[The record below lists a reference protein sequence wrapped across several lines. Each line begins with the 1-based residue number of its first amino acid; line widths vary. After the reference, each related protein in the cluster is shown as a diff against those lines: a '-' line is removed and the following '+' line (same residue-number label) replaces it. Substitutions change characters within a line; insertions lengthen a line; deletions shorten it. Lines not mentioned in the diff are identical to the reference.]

1 MTDMPSLGP
10 NDAPTVVPPT
20 PAPGFDDA
28 GFDDLITGLAR
39 WSGALPD
46 WPPARRVR
54 AEWEEVAPRLDRA
67 RRELSRVLVVGVIGG
82 TGTGK
87 STLVNA
93 LAGRDV
99 SPAGDVARP
108 TTVAPVVVVA
118 RDVDCSWLALDE
130 VGARVVTSDAA
141 AVANIVLIDC
151 PDPDTQGPGT
161 PPPAGGAQLPVGGT
175 QLSAG
180 GTQLSAGGTQLAA
193 GGTQLS
199 AGGTQRPSEKN
210 HNRDLLERI
219 LPACDV
225 LLLVATAQKYRSW
238 SVASEVAAFAPGRP
252 LLFVQTHASRDADI
266 RDDWRR
272 ELERQGIEA
281 PAIHR
286 LDGLEAARRAAAGLE
301 PEPGFAGLVKAIDE
315 ELVGRA
321 ARRVRRTGAL
331 DLAGWFLSQ
340 ALGQLAPL
348 RRPVAELASGV
359 TVQTGRLEGLMEKA
373 VAGKL
378 RASRP
383 AWQRVMQ
390 EELVERWQGG
400 PFAMFLH
407 ALAGL
412 GSLWPKLRGGGL
424 VGRILSGQG
433 VPTVATG
440 DGAWQSIEEIGLAEA
455 DVEQSR
461 SILVG
466 LAARATIGEP
476 MVGRAR
482 LDERA
487 VQTSVG
493 TLMERTGYWLV
504 GGVDRLVAE
513 RRDRVDSP
521 LMHGVCEVLFGAL
534 IVAVL
539 GRAAW
544 NFFYGHLWQGH
555 PLGGLGFL
563 EEALV
568 WIILWGL
575 FLRWIVFA
583 RLRAGLDRDI
593 AGLVTRLPG
602 ARLVD
607 PFLHDFAAAATTS
620 AAFLETGDDLA
631 RRHAALEARVVEGR
645 STLGRLKGHT
655 P

>member
-1 MTDMPSLGP
+1 
-10 NDAPTVVPPT
+10 
-20 PAPGFDDA
+20 
-28 GFDDLITGLAR
+28 
-39 WSGALPD
+39 
-46 WPPARRVR
+46 
-54 AEWEEVAPRLDRA
+54 
-67 RRELSRVLVVGVIGG
+67 
-82 TGTGK
+82 
-87 STLVNA
+87 
-93 LAGRDV
+93 
-99 SPAGDVARP
+99 
-108 TTVAPVVVVA
+108 
-118 RDVDCSWLALDE
+118 
-130 VGARVVTSDAA
+130 
-141 AVANIVLIDC
+141 
-151 PDPDTQGPGT
+151 
-161 PPPAGGAQLPVGGT
+161 
-175 QLSAG
+175 
-180 GTQLSAGGTQLAA
+180 
-193 GGTQLS
+193 
-199 AGGTQRPSEKN
+199 
-210 HNRDLLERI
+210 
-219 LPACDV
+219 
-225 LLLVATAQKYRSW
+225 
-238 SVASEVAAFAPGRP
+238 
-252 LLFVQTHASRDADI
+252 
-266 RDDWRR
+266 
-272 ELERQGIEA
+272 
-281 PAIHR
+281 
-286 LDGLEAARRAAAGLE
+286 
-301 PEPGFAGLVKAIDE
+301 
-315 ELVGRA
+315 
-321 ARRVRRTGAL
+321 
-331 DLAGWFLSQ
+331 
-340 ALGQLAPL
+340 
-348 RRPVAELASGV
+348 
-359 TVQTGRLEGLMEKA
+359 
-373 VAGKL
+373 
-378 RASRP
+378 
-383 AWQRVMQ
+383 MQ

-440 DGAWQSIEEIGLAEA
+440 DGAWQSIEEVGLVEA

-493 TLMERTGYWLV
+493 TLMERTGHWLV

-521 LMHGVCEVLFGAL
+521 LLHGVCEVLFGGL

-544 NFFYGHLWQGH
+544 NFFYGHLWLGH

-583 RLRAGLDRDI
+583 RLRTGLDRDI

-607 PFLHDFAAAATTS
+607 PFLHDFATAATSS

-631 RRHAALEARVVEGR
+631 RRHAGLEARVVEGR
-645 STLGRLKGHT
+645 STLGRLKGRA

>member
-67 RRELSRVLVVGVIGG
+67 RRELSRGLVVGVIGG

-151 PDPDTQGPGT
+151 PDPDTQGPVT
-161 PPPAGGAQLPVGGT
+161 LPPAGGAQPPVGGT
-175 QLSAG
+175 QLPIG
-180 GTQLSAGGTQLAA
+180 GTQLPI
-193 GGTQLS
+193 
-199 AGGTQRPSEKN
+199 GGTQRPSEKN

-493 TLMERTGYWLV
+493 TLMERTGHWLV

>member
-1 MTDMPSLGP
+1 MTDTPSAALKSAADSP
-10 NDAPTVVPPT
+10 AAPQPQ

-28 GFDDLITGLAR
+28 GFDDLVTGLSR

-141 AVANIVLIDC
+141 AVANIVLVDC

-161 PPPAGGAQLPVGGT
+161 PLPAGGP
-175 QLSAG
+175 
-180 GTQLSAGGTQLAA
+180 
-193 GGTQLS
+193 
-199 AGGTQRPSEKN
+199 QRPSTHN
-210 HNRDLLERI
+210 HNRDILERI

-286 LDGLEAARRAAAGLE
+286 VDGLEAARRAAAGLE

-331 DLAGWFLSQ
+331 DLAGWFLHQ
-340 ALGQLAPL
+340 ALGQLSPL
-348 RRPVAELASGV
+348 RQPVADLSAGA
-359 TVQTGRLEGLMEKA
+359 TAQAQRLEGLMEKA

-378 RASRP
+378 RVSRP
-383 AWQRVMQ
+383 AWQRVME
-390 EELVERWQGG
+390 EELVERWHGG

-412 GSLWPKLRGGGL
+412 GRLWPRVRGSGF
-424 VGRILSGQG
+424 VGRVLSGQG
-433 VPTVATG
+433 VPPVASG
-440 DGAWQSIEEIGLAEA
+440 DGAWQSIGEVGLTEA

-466 LAARATIGEP
+466 LAARAALASALDAVRNATLD
-476 MVGRAR
+476 AR
-482 LDERA
+482 

-493 TLMERTGYWLV
+493 TLMERTGSWLV

-513 RRDRVDSP
+513 RRDRVDSAWSR
-521 LMHGVCEVLFGAL
+521 GVCELLFGAL
-534 IVAVL
+534 VVAVL

-544 NFFYGHLWQGH
+544 SFFYGHLWLGN

-568 WIILWGL
+568 WIVLWGL
-575 FLRWIVFA
+575 CLRWIVFA
-583 RLRAGLDRDI
+583 RLRTGLDRDI

-602 ARLVD
+602 ARLVE
-607 PFLHDFAAAATTS
+607 PFLHDFSTAAVAAAT
-620 AAFLETGDDLA
+620 FLETGDDLA
-631 RRHAALEARVVEGR
+631 RRHAALEARIEEGR
-645 STLGRLKGHT
+645 STLGRLKGQA

>member
-175 QLSAG
+175 QLA
-180 GTQLSAGGTQLAA
+180 
-193 GGTQLS
+193 

>member
-1 MTDMPSLGP
+1 MTDMPSPYP
-10 NDAPTVVPPT
+10 NDAPTVVPPA

-54 AEWEEVAPRLDRA
+54 AEWEGVAPRLDRA

-130 VGARVVTSDAA
+130 VGARVVTSDSA
-141 AVANIVLIDC
+141 AVANIVLVDC

-161 PPPAGGAQLPVGGT
+161 SPPVGGAQPPVGG
-175 QLSAG
+175 A
-180 GTQLSAGGTQLAA
+180 
-193 GGTQLS
+193 
-199 AGGTQRPSEKN
+199 QRPSEQN

-348 RRPVAELASGV
+348 RQPVAELASGV
-359 TVQTGRLEGLMEKA
+359 VAQTGRLEGLMEKA

-412 GSLWPKLRGGGL
+412 GSLWPKVRGGGL

-440 DGAWQSIEEIGLAEA
+440 DGAWQSIEEVGLVEA

-493 TLMERTGYWLV
+493 TLMERTGHWLV

-521 LMHGVCEVLFGAL
+521 LLHGVCEVLFGGL

-544 NFFYGHLWQGH
+544 NFFYGHLWLGH

-607 PFLHDFAAAATTS
+607 PFLHDFAGAAATT
-620 AAFLETGDDLA
+620 AAFVETGDDLA

-645 STLGRLKGHT
+645 STLGRLKGHA

>member
-1 MTDMPSLGP
+1 MTDMPSPHP
-10 NDAPTVVPPT
+10 NDAPAVVPLT
-20 PAPGFDDA
+20 PAPKFDDA
-28 GFDDLITGLAR
+28 GFDDLITGLSR

-67 RRELSRVLVVGVIGG
+67 RRELARVLVVGVIGG

-130 VGARVVTSDAA
+130 VGARVVTSDSA
-141 AVANIVLIDC
+141 AVANIVLVDC

-161 PPPAGGAQLPVGGT
+161 APAGGTQLPVGGT
-175 QLSAG
+175 Q
-180 GTQLSAGGTQLAA
+180 
-193 GGTQLS
+193 
-199 AGGTQRPSEKN
+199 RPSERN

-348 RRPVAELASGV
+348 RQPVAELASGV
-359 TVQTGRLEGLMEKA
+359 AAQTGRLEGLMEKA

-412 GSLWPKLRGGGL
+412 GSLWATLRGGGL
-424 VGRILSGQG
+424 VGRILSGHG

-487 VQTSVG
+487 VQASVG
-493 TLMERTGYWLV
+493 TLMERTGHWLV

-521 LMHGVCEVLFGAL
+521 LLHGVCEVLFGGL

-544 NFFYGHLWQGH
+544 NFFYGHLYLGH

-575 FLRWIVFA
+575 FLRWTVFA

-607 PFLHDFAAAATTS
+607 PFLHDFAAAAATS
-620 AAFLETGDDLA
+620 AVFLETGDDLA

-645 STLGRLKGHT
+645 STLGRLKGRA

>member
-10 NDAPTVVPPT
+10 NDVPTVVPPT

-175 QLSAG
+175 QLA
-180 GTQLSAGGTQLAA
+180 AGGTQLA
-193 GGTQLS
+193 

>member
-1 MTDMPSLGP
+1 MTDMPAP
-10 NDAPTVVPPT
+10 VPKPEADAAP

-28 GFDDLITGLAR
+28 GFDDLVTGLGR
-39 WSGALPD
+39 WSGSLPD

-130 VGARVVTSDAA
+130 VGARVVTSDAP
-141 AVANIVLIDC
+141 AVANIVLVDC
-151 PDPDTQGPGT
+151 PDPDTQGPGAV
-161 PPPAGGAQLPVGGT
+161 PPVGGP
-175 QLSAG
+175 S
-180 GTQLSAGGTQLAA
+180 
-193 GGTQLS
+193 
-199 AGGTQRPSEKN
+199 RPSEHN

-286 LDGLEAARRAAAGLE
+286 VDGLEAARRAAAGLE
-301 PEPGFAGLVKAIDE
+301 PEPGFAGLVRAIDE

-331 DLAGWFLSQ
+331 DLAGWFLHQ
-340 ALGQLAPL
+340 AMTQLEPL
-348 RRPVAELASGV
+348 RRPVAELSAG
-359 TVQTGRLEGLMEKA
+359 TTAQAQRLEGLMERA

-383 AWQRVMQ
+383 AWQRVME
-390 EELVERWQGG
+390 EELVERWHGG

-412 GSLWPKLRGGGL
+412 GRLWPRVRGSGF
-424 VGRILSGQG
+424 VGRVLSGQG
-433 VPTVATG
+433 VPPVAAG
-440 DGAWQSIEEIGLAEA
+440 DGAWQSIGEVGLAEA

-466 LAARATIGEP
+466 LAARAAIGEP

-493 TLMERTGYWLV
+493 TLMERTGQWLV

-513 RRDRVDSP
+513 RRDRVDGAWSR
-521 LMHGVCEVLFGAL
+521 GVCEVLFGGL

-544 NFFYGHLWQGH
+544 SFFYGHLWLGH

-568 WIILWGL
+568 WIVLWGL
-575 FLRWIVFA
+575 LLRWIVFA

-602 ARLVD
+602 ARLVE
-607 PFLHDFAAAATTS
+607 PFVHDFATAAAAAAT
-620 AAFLETGDDLA
+620 FLDTGDDLT
-631 RRHAALEARVVEGR
+631 RRHAALEARVEEGR
-645 STLGRLKGHT
+645 STLGRLKGHA

>member
-175 QLSAG
+175 QLA
-180 GTQLSAGGTQLAA
+180 AGGTQLA
-193 GGTQLS
+193 